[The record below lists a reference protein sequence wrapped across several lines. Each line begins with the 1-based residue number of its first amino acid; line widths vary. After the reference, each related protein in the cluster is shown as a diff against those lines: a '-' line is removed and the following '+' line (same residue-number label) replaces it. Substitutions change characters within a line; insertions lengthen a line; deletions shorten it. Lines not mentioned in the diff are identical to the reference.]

1 MELQAPLKFPLQ
13 SGDMFVLVA
22 VACSSLTA
30 AKLELSGLLQGMLG
44 RTEAHPS
51 HPCVHVN
58 HHLLSPP
65 LGSPLPVVC
74 RVWFLALFPFLR
86 WGRALKLTAS
96 LEENPFVPLEALLDR
111 TGPEMAH

>member
-1 MELQAPLKFPLQ
+1 
-13 SGDMFVLVA
+13 VLIA

-44 RTEAHPS
+44 RTEARPS

-96 LEENPFVPLEALLDR
+96 LEENPFVPLAGELVSLVGRWAMGRSFDSWL
-111 TGPEMAH
+111 TKSAIVG